1 MSAAQALP
9 PWPVLV
15 VDDDRG
21 VLDVTRMALERVQV
35 DGRKLSLALCSS
47 ADEARQKL
55 SSHEYAVAI
64 VDVVMESDR
73 AGLDLVR
80 EMRGDRRHRLTQ
92 IVVRTG
98 EPGAY
103 PEAKVIEDFHISDY
117 WPKAE
122 LRAARMR
129 ASIIGLVRG
138 YVTARSLDAELREK
152 DTLLREI
159 HHRVKNNLQIL
170 SSLLALQGQ
179 EVDERTRQKLE
190 QTAGRVRSMALVHQ
204 HLYSHDSLASIDFA
218 AYLEA
223 LARDVAAAVG
233 HRAEI
238 RFEGDA
244 VHLSVDGAIP
254 AGLILNELLT
264 NAVQHGR
271 SEDGVARVDVSL
283 TSEPHRVVVHVRDR
297 GTGMPSAPSGRGL
310 GWHLV
315 QALTRQIRATLR
327 QQDDEG
333 LHVTLEI
340 PHETPTR

>member
-1 MSAAQALP
+1 MSAAESLA

-15 VDDDRG
+15 VDDDPG
-21 VLDVTRMALERVQV
+21 VLEVTRMALEWVQV
-35 DGRKLSLALCSS
+35 DGRRLSLALCKS
-47 ADEARQKL
+47 ATEARQRL
-55 SSHEYAVAI
+55 TAQEYAVAI

-98 EPGAY
+98 EPSSY

-129 ASIIGLVRG
+129 ASVVGLVRG
-138 YVTARSLDAELREK
+138 YVTARTLDAELHEK
-152 DTLLREI
+152 ETLLREI
-159 HHRVKNNLQIL
+159 HHRVNNNLQVL
-170 SSLLALQGQ
+170 SSLLALQAKD
-179 EVDERTRQKLE
+179 VDELTRAKLE

-204 HLYSHDSLASIDFA
+204 HLYSLDSLASIDFA
-218 AYLEA
+218 AYLRA
-223 LARDVAAAVG
+223 LARDVSSAVG
-233 HRAEI
+233 HRTEL
-238 RFEGDA
+238 RFEGDT
-244 VHLSVDGAIP
+244 VRLSVDRAIP

-271 SEDGVARVDVSL
+271 SEDGVARVVV
-283 TSEPHRVVVHVRDR
+283 TVAAEPGRVVVEVRDR
-297 GTGMPSAPSGRGL
+297 GTGLHSIPPGRGL

-315 QALTRQIRATLR
+315 QALTRQIRATLG
-327 QQDDEG
+327 QHTDDG
-333 LHVTLEI
+333 LRVTVEI
-340 PHETPTR
+340 PLGEPPR

>member
-1 MSAAQALP
+1 MSAAEALA

-15 VDDDRG
+15 VDDDPG
-21 VLDVTRMALERVQV
+21 VLEVTRMALERVQV
-35 DGRKLSLALCSS
+35 DGRKLSLALCKS
-47 ADEARQKL
+47 ATEARQRL
-55 SSHEYAVAI
+55 TAHEYAVAI

-98 EPGAY
+98 EPGSY

-129 ASIIGLVRG
+129 ASVVGLVRG

-170 SSLLALQGQ
+170 SSLLALQGE
-179 EVDERTRQKLE
+179 EVDERTRAKLE

-223 LARDVAAAVG
+223 LARDVSTAVG
-233 HRAEI
+233 HRTEV

-271 SEDGVARVDVSL
+271 SEDGVARVDV
-283 TSEPHRVVVHVRDR
+283 TVCSEPDRVIVEVRDR
-297 GTGMPSAPSGRGL
+297 GAGIRSTPTGRGL
-310 GWHLV
+310 GWHLI

-327 QQDDEG
+327 QHTEDG
-333 LHVTLEI
+333 LRVTVEI
-340 PHETPTR
+340 PRGETPR